1 MFKDRKRMQTFT
13 RDQEKEHKDRV
24 ERQRIKEEAKRE
36 LLNTVKYEHT
46 KTLKKLD
53 RDSKMRL
60 ERA

>member
-1 MFKDRKRMQTFT
+1 MQTFT
-13 RDQEKEHKDRV
+13 RDQEEEHKDRV

-36 LLNTVKYEHT
+36 LLNTVKYEHR